1 MNGNSVKNIVELD
14 KRARERVAE
23 ARRKAEQIDAE
34 AKEKTKQLLQDYKDH
49 SRLRLEMLEQ
59 SYMAQT
65 DKKLSDIEAN
75 KLKKIAAFDK
85 ALSDNREALEE
96 QIFNAV
102 IGKERRH

>member
-1 MNGNSVKNIVELD
+1 MNGNSIRNIVELD

-23 ARRKAEQIDAE
+23 ARRQAEQIDAE

-49 SRLRLEMLEQ
+49 SRLRLEMMEQ
-59 SYMAQT
+59 TYMAET

-75 KLKKIAAFDK
+75 KRKKIAAFDK
-85 ALSDNREALEE
+85 AMSENSKALEE

-102 IGKERRH
+102 IGKEWRR